1 MELQISYC
9 VCAKVQTTDNI
20 WEAESRSRKNAERA
34 MWAKIL
40 KATAC
45 PDHIHMLVN
54 IPPKMPVSEFVGY
67 LNMKEYKDPF
77 KDKDES

>member
-1 MELQISYC
+1 M
-9 VCAKVQTTDNI
+9 
-20 WEAESRSRKNAERA
+20 
-34 MWAKIL
+34 